1 MEIDDCRI
9 LLDCGWDE
17 RFDTD
22 FLQALAKV
30 ASSVDFVLLSHPDL
44 PHLGA
49 LPYAVRRLGLDC
61 PIISTRPVWQ
71 MGHLFMF
78 DVYQSRKSNEDFDV
92 FSLDDIDAAF
102 SEERFSH
109 LKYSQRYDL
118 PGKGAGISVTPYVAG
133 HMLGGTIWKIQK
145 DTEEIVYAVD
155 CNKTRERLLNGTVL
169 ESVSQRP
176 AVLITD
182 AFNAQYTQ
190 KLKIGARAREMTES
204 ALSTLRN
211 GGNVLMP
218 IDTAGR
224 VFEIMLVLENK
235 WHTEKLREQ
244 YPLVLL
250 HYEAKNVVHYGKVA
264 TEWMRDGCKFSFDS
278 FHLHERLAS
287 FDELTQSGQPTL
299 VLSSF
304 ASLETGF
311 ARELFLRWAPDPR
324 NLVLFTERP
333 HPDTLGRLLVD
344 FYLQHQPP
352 PRTMPL
358 VVHRRVPLQ
367 GAELEAFQEEHREIR
382 EQKLAALRQAREERE
397 REEAERAKEMEKE
410 LDLDSD
416 GEEDQ
421 EKMAELVV
429 AKRMFPASEITRTYD
444 DYGETINPRDYMDA
458 EQLEKE
464 REQKQQADVA
474 ELEKGMKESELLEQK
489 QPTKCH
495 VETVDVRINCRVRYI
510 DFEGRYDGND
520 LMNVLRYMRPHK
532 MLIVHADKASSQ
544 YLKTMCER
552 SVGGQQPLLKP
563 NQVFAPTCRP
573 IQQTIDV
580 TSDNLVRKAL
590 VHDLLYDQI
599 HFFYSEEDQ
608 YHLAHINAVVSTG
621 ENKGS
626 KSKKRKKGSGGG
638 GEDGAADVDGVEG
651 TEVVEES
658 DVQLDAAGTVIPSLC
673 VVPESKDGGAPKK
686 IRPVTMVGDL
696 KLSALAK
703 QLVAADIECSFAD
716 GGVLKC
722 CGGKV
727 MVQKVSKEA
736 PIEVHGAL
744 CEEYYKVREILY
756 AQFDFY

>member
-1 MEIDDCRI
+1 MATILRMTPISGVHSEDPLCYLLEIDDCKI

-17 RFDTD
+17 RFETD
-22 FLQALAKV
+22 FLEALAKV

-92 FSLDDIDAAF
+92 FSLDDIDSAF

-155 CNKTRERLLNGTVL
+155 CNKQRERLLNGTVL

-224 VFEIMLVLENK
+224 VFEIMLVLESK
-235 WHTEKLREQ
+235 WHAEKLREQ

-264 TEWMRDGCKFSFDS
+264 TEWMRDGCKFSFES
-278 FHLHERLAS
+278 FHLHERLS
-287 FDELTQSGQPTL
+287 TFDELTQSGQPTL

-344 FYLQHQPP
+344 FYLQRQPP

-358 VVHRRVPLQ
+358 TVHRRVPLQ
-367 GAELEAFQEEHREIR
+367 GAELEAFQEEHREVR
-382 EQKLAALRQAREERE
+382 EQKLAELRAAREERE
-397 REEAERAKEMEKE
+397 REEAERAKEMESE
-410 LDLDSD
+410 LDIDSD

-421 EKMAELVV
+421 EKMAQLVV
-429 AKRMFPASEITRTYD
+429 AKRMFPATEVVRTYD

-458 EQLEKE
+458 ETLQLE
-464 REQKQQADVA
+464 REQKNKADVA

-489 QPTKCH
+489 QPTKCS

-532 MLIVHADKASSQ
+532 MLIVHADRASST
-544 YLKTMCER
+544 YLKAMCER
-552 SVGGQQPLLKP
+552 SVAGQQPLLQVG
-563 NQVFAPTCRP
+563 NVFAPTCRP
-573 IQQTIDV
+573 VQQTIDV

-590 VHDLLYDQI
+590 VQDGLYDQI
-599 HFFYSEEDQ
+599 DFFYSDVDK
-608 YHLAHINAVVSTG
+608 YHLAHIDAVVSTG
-621 ENKGS
+621 KKKAEGGKKAK
-626 KSKKRKKGSGGG
+626 KSKKRKKGDEDGEADEGDDGGG
-638 GEDGAADVDGVEG
+638 RRGRRRRRRG
-651 TEVVEES
+651 
-658 DVQLDAAGTVIPSLC
+658 
-673 VVPESKDGGAPKK
+673 
-686 IRPVTMVGDL
+686 R
-696 KLSALAK
+696 
-703 QLVAADIECSFAD
+703 
-716 GGVLKC
+716 
-722 CGGKV
+722 
-727 MVQKVSKEA
+727 
-736 PIEVHGAL
+736 
-744 CEEYYKVREILY
+744 RR
-756 AQFDFY
+756 

>member
-1 MEIDDCRI
+1 MATFIRVTPISGVHSEDPLCYLLEIDDCKI

-17 RFDTD
+17 RFDTG
-22 FLQALAKV
+22 FLEALAKV
-30 ASSVDFVLLSHPDL
+30 ASSIDFVLLSHPDL

-61 PIISTRPVWQ
+61 PVISTRPVWQ

-78 DVYQSRKSNEDFDV
+78 DVYQSRKANEDFDV
-92 FSLDDIDAAF
+92 FSLDDIDSAF

-109 LKYSQRYDL
+109 LKYSQSYSL

-133 HMLGGTIWKIQK
+133 HMLGGTVWKIQK
-145 DTEEIVYAVD
+145 DNEEIVYAVD
-155 CNKTRERLLNGTVL
+155 CNKQRERLLNGTVL
-169 ESVSQRP
+169 ESVSERP

-190 KLKIGARAREMTES
+190 KAKIGARAREMTES

-224 VFEIMLVLENK
+224 VFEIMLVLESK
-235 WHTEKLREQ
+235 WNTEKLKEQ

-264 TEWMRDGCKFSFDS
+264 TEWMRDGCKFTFES

-287 FDELTQSGQPTL
+287 FDELTASGQPCL

-344 FYLQHQPP
+344 FYLQRQPP

-367 GAELEAFQEEHREIR
+367 GAELEAFQEEHREAR
-382 EQKLAALRQAREERE
+382 EAKLTEVRQAREERE
-397 REEAERAKEMEKE
+397 REAAERAAEMEI
-410 LDLDSD
+410 DSD
-416 GEEDQ
+416 EEDE
-421 EKMAELVV
+421 EKMTQLVQ
-429 AKRMFPASEITRTYD
+429 AKRMFPATEITRTFD
-444 DYGETINPRDYMDA
+444 DYGETIDPREYMDD
-458 EQLEKE
+458 EQLDLE
-464 REQKQQADVA
+464 REDKKKADVA
-474 ELEKGMKESELLEQK
+474 ELEKGMKESELQATR
-489 QPTKCH
+489 QPTKCS

-532 MLIVHADKASSQ
+532 MLIVHGDHASSN
-544 YLKTMCER
+544 YLLQACQSGATPII
-552 SVGGQQPLLKP
+552 SPG
-563 NQVFAPTCRP
+563 NVFAPTCRP
-573 IQQTIDV
+573 VQQTIDV
-580 TSDNLVRKAL
+580 TSDRLVRKA
-590 VHDLLYDQI
+590 VVQDGLYDKVD
-599 HFFYSEEDQ
+599 FFYSETDN
-608 YHLAHINAVVSTG
+608 YHLAHIDAIVEGPQSDTDA
-621 ENKGS
+621 
-626 KSKKRKKGSGGG
+626 
-638 GEDGAADVDGVEG
+638 DGAEGAVEMAVDGVG
-651 TEVVEES
+651 GRV
-658 DVQLDAAGTVIPSLC
+658 PSLNAP
-673 VVPESKDGGAPKK
+673 PEKAGSLPT

-696 KLSALAK
+696 KL
-703 QLVAADIECSFAD
+703 
-716 GGVLKC
+716 
-722 CGGKV
+722 
-727 MVQKVSKEA
+727 
-736 PIEVHGAL
+736 
-744 CEEYYKVREILY
+744 
-756 AQFDFY
+756 